1 MWGSCDASFA
11 SLTELIGHVN
21 LNHLVTSNSST
32 FPNTL
37 LPAHDSQLEQINPP
51 MTCRWGECTSQ
62 AISSFHDTDLLAY
75 HLLREHL
82 GVTSPP
88 SGPLDQTTPVTQS
101 TTSHSLSFDPT
112 IGQDTSSSQYGLNDN
127 TQGQRIHLRATSP
140 GTMPPDDPH
149 SCDGVHECKWKEC
162 GLFFPTCAE
171 LTAHITA
178 AHIGSGQAQY
188 ECFWDQCPRS
198 GVNGFQ
204 SKQKICRHVQVR
216 SFFSVL
222 LM

>member
-1 MWGSCDASFA
+1 MWGTCGASFA
-11 SLTELIGHVN
+11 SFPELIGHVN

-32 FPNTL
+32 FPDTL
-37 LPAHDSQLEQINPP
+37 LPAHDPQLEQIKPP
-51 MTCRWGECTSQ
+51 MTCRWGDCTSQ

-88 SGPLDQTTPVTQS
+88 SAPLDQTNPTTQS

-112 IGQDTSSSQYGLNDN
+112 IGLDTSPQYDLNDN
-127 TQGQRIHLRATSP
+127 TQGPHLRATSP
-140 GTMPPDDPH
+140 GTASPVHDDDPH
-149 SCDGVHECKWKEC
+149 SCSGVHECKWKEC
-162 GLFFPTCAE
+162 GLLFPTCAE

-178 AHIGSGQAQY
+178 THIGSGQAQY
-188 ECFWDQCPRS
+188 ECFWDQCSRS

-216 SFFSVL
+216 FFFLSC
-222 LM
+222 